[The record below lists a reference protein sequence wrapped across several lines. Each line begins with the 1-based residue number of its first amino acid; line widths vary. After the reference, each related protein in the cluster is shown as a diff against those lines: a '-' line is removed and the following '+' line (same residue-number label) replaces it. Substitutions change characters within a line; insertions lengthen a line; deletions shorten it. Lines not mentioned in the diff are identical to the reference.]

1 MAAHIEDP
9 PTRETKSK
17 SSGITGQS
25 YPAKFRKV
33 SFGRQSMVMKF
44 TESKFVNCNFIEIIL
59 IIFGVVILSAVGAI
73 SAESSDVFTRMETA
87 QLIFAGSPNEYI

>member
-25 YPAKFRKV
+25 YPAKFCIL
-33 SFGRQSMVMKF
+33 SLGRLSVIMKF
-44 TESKFVNCNFIEIIL
+44 TESIFVDCNFIETIPIIL
-59 IIFGVVILSAVGAI
+59 CVVILATVGAI
-73 SAESSDVFTRMETA
+73 SAECSDVFARMETA
-87 QLIFAGSPNEYI
+87 QLIFIGSPDEYI

>member
-25 YPAKFRKV
+25 YPAKFCKL
-33 SFGRQSMVMKF
+33 SFERLSMIMKF
-44 TESKFVNCNFIEIIL
+44 TEPVFVNSNFIEIIP
-59 IIFGVVILSAVGAI
+59 IIFGVVILSTVGAI
-73 SAESSDVFTRMETA
+73 SA
-87 QLIFAGSPNEYI
+87 